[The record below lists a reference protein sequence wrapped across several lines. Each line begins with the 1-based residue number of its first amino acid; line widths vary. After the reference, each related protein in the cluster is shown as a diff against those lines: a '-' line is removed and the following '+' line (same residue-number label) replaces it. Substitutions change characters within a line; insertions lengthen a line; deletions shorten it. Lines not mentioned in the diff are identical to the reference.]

1 MVKPQAVFPCE
12 TCGMTGTAPMPRPLP
27 PILRRT
33 PLPPF
38 AGQVLGRILTGVL
51 RRIASRHPGIF
62 TRLGPYQSTRFLID
76 VTDGPVLLVM
86 EPKAR
91 RITAFARHKAA
102 PCHEAAIR
110 GTIAAFLAML
120 HGREDGDAL
129 FFSGAL
135 EIAGDTAAVL
145 ALRNALDD
153 AELDLTEELV
163 AEVGRAGPLLRGAAR
178 TIARQSGLTLT
189 RQESLA

>member
-1 MVKPQAVFPCE
+1 
-12 TCGMTGTAPMPRPLP
+12 MTGTAPMPRPLP
-27 PILRRT
+27 QILRRT

-51 RRIASRHPGIF
+51 RRIASGHPGIF

-153 AELDLTEELV
+153 AELDLTEEL
-163 AEVGRAGPLLRGAAR
+163 AVGLASWPGAPFDRWLRRASKRLSRASGYPLSREEQL
-178 TIARQSGLTLT
+178 I
-189 RQESLA
+189 